1 MLTHYLRSRDC
12 KLQQFIDSPVAS
24 SFSHAKQDQYASP
37 IPRDYGASFIIFTI
51 FWREA
56 GVLVERTLLMQEGPH
71 NCLVATVPPICSR
84 SVVGLTLALALEKAG
99 IDWELFEKGEIA
111 PQLGAS
117 FGLHPPSLR
126 ILDQLGVWDDL
137 KRIVVPLEHR
147 QHMDCNNRCFE
158 DSYVLR
164 DIHNMLGRPIV
175 FAERC
180 KVIQFIYNHI
190 QNKDRVHS
198 STIVVGYEETG
209 DTITIRTDKG
219 RLCQGSILIG
229 ADGIHSHIR
238 TVMAEKIR
246 PANPAL
252 AQDLLE
258 GFTSEYNAIFAI
270 SHNGKTTPF
279 MPDGTVHNVYY
290 DYYSA
295 VAATGEPGSIFWFLF
310 VKSSKTKYPNCSR
323 FTETDAQD
331 LIDRYGDST
340 IGPGYTV
347 RDLWETRVKA
357 SLVPMEE
364 GVLKQWRNGRVL
376 LMGDSVHKTTVNAGL
391 GGNLAYEGI
400 ARFTNLLVP
409 LLQKT
414 PNPSTADIT
423 ELFLGFERLHRPRAD
438 LVGKISGQIT
448 RYEAQDTVL
457 LKFASRYIAP
467 WVSDWTKASLY
478 ASFAQGAPWL
488 EYLPLPS
495 EE

>member
-1 MLTHYLRSRDC
+1 MLLSKRALITVLTGEMA
-12 KLQQFIDSPVAS
+12 AS
-24 SFSHAKQDQYASP
+24 KFKVL
-37 IPRDYGASFIIFTI
+37 I
-51 FWREA
+51 A
-56 GVLVERTLLMQEGPH
+56 GG
-71 NCLVATVPPICSR
+71 

-147 QHMDCNNRCFE
+147 QHMDGNNRCFE

-164 DIHNMLGRPIV
+164 DIHNSLGRPIV

-180 KVIQFIYNHI
+180 KILQFIYNHI

-198 STIVVGYEETG
+198 STAVVGYEETG
-209 DTITIRTDKG
+209 DAITIRTDKG

-238 TVMAEKIR
+238 IVMAEKIR

-310 VKSSKTKYPNCSR
+310 VKSSKTKYPSCPR

-467 WVSDWTKASLY
+467 WVSDWTKANLY
-478 ASFAQGAPWL
+478 ASFARGAPWL

-495 EE
+495 EDVSHGHR